1 MNLFFL
7 PIILK
12 FMYFESDKLEFK
24 KIKSFGV
31 CIIALFTLLD
41 RLINYLFND

>member
-12 FMYFESDKLEFK
+12 FMYLESDKLEFK

-31 CIIALFTLLD
+31 CIIPVVYPIRST
-41 RLINYLFND
+41 Y

>member
-31 CIIALFTLLD
+31 CIIRVVYPIRST
-41 RLINYLFND
+41 Y

>member
-24 KIKSFGV
+24 KIKSFDV
-31 CIIALFTLLD
+31 CIIPVVYPIRST
-41 RLINYLFND
+41 Y